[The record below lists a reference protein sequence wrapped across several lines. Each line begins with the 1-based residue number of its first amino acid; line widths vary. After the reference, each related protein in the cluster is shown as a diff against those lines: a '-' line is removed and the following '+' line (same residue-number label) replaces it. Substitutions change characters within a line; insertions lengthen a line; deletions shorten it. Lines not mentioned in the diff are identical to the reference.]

1 MENNKQSQ
9 KQNTPAIAP
18 TAIGGKTTITAT
30 DITKFYGKREVVR
43 GITFHISAGEC
54 VGLLGPNG
62 AGKTT
67 SFYMLVGLIK
77 PDRGR
82 VHFGDTDITSYP
94 IHKRARIGMAYLPQE
109 SSIFRKMTVRDN
121 ILTALQ
127 LRRRLG
133 EGHDNAKD
141 NDNDNDNEKDLKG
154 LVDRFALGKVLYSEA
169 SVLSGG
175 ERRRLEIARCLA
187 IDPTFVMLDEPFAG
201 VDPVNVSD
209 IKNIISELTKD
220 GIGVLITDHNV
231 RDTLSITNRSYIM
244 IEGAI
249 VAEGE
254 SHEIAN
260 NPQVRKKYLG
270 EEFTL

>member
-1 MENNKQSQ
+1 MGKNQQSQ
-9 KQNTPAIAP
+9 SQSQSQSLK
-18 TAIGGKTTITAT
+18 TAKTITASG
-30 DITKFYGKREVVR
+30 ISKFYGRREVVS

-67 SFYMLVGLIK
+67 SFYMLVGLVK
-77 PDRGR
+77 PDRGK
-82 VHFGDTDITSYP
+82 VYFGDTDITQYP
-94 IHKRARIGMAYLPQE
+94 IHKRARIGMGYLPQE
-109 SSIFRKMTVRDN
+109 SSIFRKMTVKDN
-121 ILTALQ
+121 IMTALQ
-127 LRRRLG
+127 LRQTPKG
-133 EGHDNAKD
+133 SHNNE
-141 NDNDNDNEKDLKG
+141 NDLEHLVSRFG
-154 LVDRFALGKVLYSEA
+154 LEKVLYSEA

-187 IDPTFVMLDEPFAG
+187 INPTFVMLDEPFAG
-201 VDPVNVSD
+201 VDPVNVAD

-244 IEGAI
+244 IDGAI

-254 SHEIAN
+254 SHEVAN
-260 NPQVRKKYLG
+260 DPLVRKKYLG

>member
-1 MENNKQSQ
+1 MAKNSSTPQGHT
-9 KQNTPAIAP
+9 NT
-18 TAIGGKTTITAT
+18 TAQPVTTITASG
-30 DITKFYGKREVVR
+30 ISKSYGRREVVHD
-43 GITFHISAGEC
+43 ITFHISAGEC

-77 PDRGR
+77 PDRGQ
-82 VHFGDTDITSYP
+82 VFFGDKDITSYP
-94 IHKRARIGMAYLPQE
+94 IHKRARIGMGYLPQE
-109 SSIFRKMTVRDN
+109 TSIFRKMTVRDN

-127 LRRRLG
+127 LRKSEAPL
-133 EGHDNAKD
+133 N
-141 NDNDNDNEKDLKG
+141 NEKDLDSLVSRFG
-154 LVDRFALGKVLYSEA
+154 LGGVLYSEA

-187 IDPTFVMLDEPFAG
+187 IDPTFIMLDEPFAG

-209 IKNIISELTKD
+209 IKNIISDLTKD

-231 RDTLSITNRSYIM
+231 RDTLSITHRSYIM
-244 IEGAI
+244 IEGSI
-249 VAEGE
+249 VAEGNA
-254 SHEIAN
+254 HDIASN
-260 NPQVRKKYLG
+260 AEVRRKYLG